1 MALEVGVVVEKE
13 GQRVIDLHRREV
25 FADTLVGKTEELRE
39 LAGGRFLVAGRDDG
53 VIPPLLSFDL
63 WDPRVGAER
72 LDASHL
78 VPQSVPRVAGGPDD
92 GLVVGVQAVG
102 EEALLEVEPHALD
115 RVELGRVGRQR
126 LQRDVVG
133 YAQIARAVPA
143 GAIEHHDHVVVFADG
158 GGEAVEE
165 LLHRLGVGVRHD
177 EGEAV
182 VGAGLDC
189 REDVGEGE
197 ALVAQPRRALTAPP
211 PDVDR
216 APLLADAR
224 LVLEEQANA
233 LVLMR
238 VLSFFEQRRGSF

>member
-1 MALEVGVVVEKE
+1 MKELPGSPTVRAAATALAALACACAPRAPTMADRILGSDLRLLPKESVGLAVVEM
-13 GQRVIDLHRREV
+13 QALRDRE
-25 FADTLVGKTEELRE
+25 A
-39 LAGGRFLVAGRDDG
+39 
-53 VIPPLLSFDL
+53 
-63 WDPRVGAER
+63 AER
-72 LDASHL
+72 WLDDL
-78 VPQSVPRVAGGPDD
+78 VSGIGDFPSLAIVR
-92 GLVVGVQAVG
+92 QAVG

-182 VGAGLDC
+182 VGAGLDG

>member
-1 MALEVGVVVEKE
+1 M
-13 GQRVIDLHRREV
+13 
-25 FADTLVGKTEELRE
+25 
-39 LAGGRFLVAGRDDG
+39 
-53 VIPPLLSFDL
+53 
-63 WDPRVGAER
+63 
-72 LDASHL
+72 
-78 VPQSVPRVAGGPDD
+78 
-92 GLVVGVQAVG
+92 G
-102 EEALLEVEPHALD
+102 EEALFEVEPHALD

-182 VGAGLDC
+182 VGAGLDG

-233 LVLMR
+233 CAE
-238 VLSFFEQRRGSF
+238 FF

>member
-1 MALEVGVVVEKE
+1 MKSAPASAALDAALDRASE
-13 GQRVIDLHRREV
+13 GL
-25 FADTLVGKTEELRE
+25 
-39 LAGGRFLVAGRDDG
+39 
-53 VIPPLLSFDL
+53 IPPLLSFDL

-78 VPQSVPRVAGGPDD
+78 VAQSVPRVAGGLDD

-182 VGAGLDC
+182 VGAGLDG